1 MSDLELDRN
10 YQRNDQ
16 GPKVKLIQ
24 EWLSLHGLNLALD
37 GDFGPATDAAV
48 KQFQTAS
55 GLSVDGVVGPL
66 TFAKLIQPMTD
77 ALKPIAAANQ
87 SPGQMVVLYAQQH
100 LQSAP
105 REVGGNNR
113 GPWVRLYMNGFEG
126 DAAKWCAGFA

>member
-10 YQRNDQ
+10 YQCNDQ

-24 EWLSLHGLNLALD
+24 EWLSLHGMNVALD

-77 ALKPIAAANQ
+77 ALQPMAAANQ
-87 SPGQMVVLYAQQH
+87 SPGQMVVLYAQ
-100 LQSAP
+100 
-105 REVGGNNR
+105 
-113 GPWVRLYMNGFEG
+113 
-126 DAAKWCAGFA
+126 